1 MGNNGQLA
9 KSNLGSV
16 YRCIHGVVHIHCR
29 GVSLHFPEDAF
40 LSFATLIKD
49 ASSKLMDET
58 ISRLLEKGE

>member
-29 GVSLHFPEDAF
+29 GVSLHFPEDAYVLPF
-40 LSFATLIKD
+40 NKD
-49 ASSKLMDET
+49 MFFPKFK
-58 ISRLLEKGE
+58 RR